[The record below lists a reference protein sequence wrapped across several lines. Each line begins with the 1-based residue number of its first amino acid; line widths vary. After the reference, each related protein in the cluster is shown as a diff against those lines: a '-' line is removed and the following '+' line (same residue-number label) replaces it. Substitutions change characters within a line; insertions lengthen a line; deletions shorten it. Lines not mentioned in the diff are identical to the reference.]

1 MAEPLNR
8 STKIFVAALLLIG
21 LGIAVA
27 YVVLR
32 YDKSDE
38 YAQQVDRI
46 VRMRDTLIESVH
58 FVRVTDY
65 DSVNVRDV
73 AADIVRK
80 SLDSNELDVSKA
92 RVYVFHMFTSAD
104 TSDLTQDMIDD
115 LAYSNPNIEK
125 PATVLRCVKN
135 GWIIAYRF
143 APYRTQPRGFDMGR
157 TYFYM
162 PRSGVKMKDIEL

>member
-8 STKIFVAALLLIG
+8 STKIFVAVLLLIG

-32 YDKSDE
+32 YDKTE
-38 YAQQVDRI
+38 QYAQQIDRI
-46 VRMRDTLIESVH
+46 VRTRDTLVESVH
-58 FVRVTDY
+58 FVRVADY

-73 AADIVRK
+73 AADIVRE
-80 SLDSNELDVSKA
+80 SLDSNELDVSKS
-92 RVYVFHMFTSAD
+92 RVYVFHMFMSTD
-104 TSDLTQDMIDD
+104 TSDLTQDMIEE
-115 LAYSNPNIEK
+115 LAYTNPSIEK

-135 GWIIAYRF
+135 GWIVAYRF
-143 APYRTQPRGFDMGR
+143 APYRTQPRGFEMGR